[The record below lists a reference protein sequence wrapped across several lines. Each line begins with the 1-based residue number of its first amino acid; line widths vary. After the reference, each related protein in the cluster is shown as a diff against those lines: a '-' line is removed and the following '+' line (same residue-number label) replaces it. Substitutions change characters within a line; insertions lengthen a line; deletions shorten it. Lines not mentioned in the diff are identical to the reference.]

1 MFYILAVGIQKN
13 LPQLRK
19 AMNQFK
25 FQFSQAYDGYLLKDH
40 TQLHYSRP
48 SDHHKHYLL
57 IVLLIDLQLAML
69 VPLLRQ
75 LLLDFNLDLLVG
87 GIEDN

>member
-1 MFYILAVGIQKN
+1 
-13 LPQLRK
+13 
-19 AMNQFK
+19 MNQFK
-25 FQFSQAYDGYLLKDH
+25 FQFSQAYDGYLFKGH

-48 SDHHKHYLL
+48 SAYHKHYLL

-87 GIEDN
+87 GHWKQLI